1 MSGIWK
7 PARHKYGVVTSNFV
21 ANTINQALQLYIG
34 ETVHVLEE
42 YWPDPKTDKVTW
54 LRGCTISNKNKK
66 GIFPCCYIAFK
77 ECAVENEG
85 PFETVTPVEDAVIT
99 EIIFVLRE
107 WNTRWKMLFVERKQ
121 LFQTIL
127 LVMGE
132 LAKYRAQLASST
144 LTREKALEQKHSAII
159 MMDWGN
165 SQLGLDLVPRVE
177 YQQADPDQLSV
188 VEMFRIHEQSVHNCQ
203 GAWIAEEPNG
213 MMKVIP
219 RDNQNEKIFHLLITL
234 CNLGCDIGDNAEV
247 YLSLYDNTSSNFIS
261 ERFVMHFIKTKQTEA
276 SDKSLS
282 TIFTDLVADDLRRDI
297 YLVVQIFRK
306 GRLNSEGSFKK
317 LPVFQ
322 YRRPWGISVLCL
334 KDLFQI
340 QPEAELEYFL
350 SVHCVDNENFFNM
363 HESLIRR
370 QVQLLGKSLIDKQ
383 NQGIT
388 LSVKILHGDMKNVKI
403 DNPMLFNKPSVVLT
417 QRMGF
422 SEFINPGEVR
432 NDLYLTL
439 IGADFDR
446 GSKTASKNIEARVT
460 VNNHNYEII
469 KDCILSASG
478 DQMSSTFFSYVLYH
492 SNTPKW
498 QETIR
503 LSIPIEKFNVAHV
516 RIELCHCS
524 NRDKAEKKMYGFA
537 FLSLTKQGNIA
548 QEDGKYDLRIYK
560 CDDSSKVRNYL
571 RLPYLRDESE
581 DFKKSSNEHCP
592 YQQSSREFLS
602 IRTLLCSTKFAQ
614 KTELLNVLQWRS
626 NPSKI
631 LYHLDS
637 LIKLK
642 GQELVRYL
650 QDVLDA
656 LFDMFTAGEKEQVPF
671 AMEIF
676 QTLVHIFNLLHED
689 KFKKFSDVLEE
700 YLQKSFSSPL
710 AHRDLMLCL
719 KKQAERIYTCSD
731 FDESNSRKVFKVIG
745 DIFKF
750 AVQSCIISKRINADQ
765 PVKEFKR
772 NLNLVF
778 DTLGNVLKSTE
789 VVLHKAQAYILSNL
803 HKCFIPLLHVE
814 SLMELA
820 QIVKFL
826 LSRVNVEPGSK
837 VTKAKTSLVKHVINS
852 PLFQDAASRNMLLPL
867 CLAHIRKCLVN
878 KKNLDLTANTL
889 GDLLSSAF
897 KLRVTCNISEEVTQ
911 IIQSVFDAT
920 VRILKKLEKEE
931 RKIAGSLLV
940 ACFTE
945 MLRLMDVGHYQKLLG
960 DFQNATKSK
969 VRLSTLAINHISN
982 PAVPKNFL
990 NRVLLVFKDLITTSD
1005 YPADWTTMR
1014 LVTNNVMLTSI
1025 QYISEDLVTNFLN
1038 GPDFDKEL
1046 WYNFFLLAVY
1056 FITQPELQ
1064 LEKYS
1069 EAKSSMIK
1077 DKYQDM
1083 RVPFGVLI
1091 NSLWNQLGPN
1101 KQHLIIE
1108 MIGPFLKVTM
1118 VRQTELRKATIPI
1131 FFDIIKCEFSLK
1143 GDLRR
1148 VESKMIH
1155 ELDSLVIEHNGD
1167 VEYKEMFTS

>member
-1 MSGIWK
+1 
-7 PARHKYGVVTSNFV
+7 
-21 ANTINQALQLYIG
+21 
-34 ETVHVLEE
+34 
-42 YWPDPKTDKVTW
+42 
-54 LRGCTISNKNKK
+54 
-66 GIFPCCYIAFK
+66 
-77 ECAVENEG
+77 
-85 PFETVTPVEDAVIT
+85 
-99 EIIFVLRE
+99 
-107 WNTRWKMLFVERKQ
+107 
-121 LFQTIL
+121 
-127 LVMGE
+127 
-132 LAKYRAQLASST
+132 
-144 LTREKALEQKHSAII
+144 
-159 MMDWGN
+159 
-165 SQLGLDLVPRVE
+165 
-177 YQQADPDQLSV
+177 
-188 VEMFRIHEQSVHNCQ
+188 
-203 GAWIAEEPNG
+203 
-213 MMKVIP
+213 
-219 RDNQNEKIFHLLITL
+219 
-234 CNLGCDIGDNAEV
+234 
-247 YLSLYDNTSSNFIS
+247 
-261 ERFVMHFIKTKQTEA
+261 
-276 SDKSLS
+276 
-282 TIFTDLVADDLRRDI
+282 
-297 YLVVQIFRK
+297 
-306 GRLNSEGSFKK
+306 
-317 LPVFQ
+317 
-322 YRRPWGISVLCL
+322 
-334 KDLFQI
+334 
-340 QPEAELEYFL
+340 
-350 SVHCVDNENFFNM
+350 VDNENFFNM

-503 LSIPIEKFNVAHV
+503 LSIPIEKFNVAHI

-560 CDDSSKVRNYL
+560 CDDSSKVKNYL
-571 RLPYLRDESE
+571 RLSYLRDESE
-581 DFKKSSNEHCP
+581 DFKKSSNEHSP

-765 PVKEFKR
+765 PVQEFKR

-852 PLFQDAASRNMLLPL
+852 PLFQDAASRSMLLPL

-1025 QYISEDLVTNFLN
+1025 QYISEDLATNFLN

-1046 WYNFFLLAVY
+1046 WYNFFILAVY

-1091 NSLWNQLGPN
+1091 NLLWNQLGPN

-1118 VRQTELRKATIPI
+1118 VRQTDLRKATIPI

-1167 VEYKEMFTS
+1167 VEYKEMFTSILLDKVQAEPELKDEGERFVFSVTDLLNRLLDY